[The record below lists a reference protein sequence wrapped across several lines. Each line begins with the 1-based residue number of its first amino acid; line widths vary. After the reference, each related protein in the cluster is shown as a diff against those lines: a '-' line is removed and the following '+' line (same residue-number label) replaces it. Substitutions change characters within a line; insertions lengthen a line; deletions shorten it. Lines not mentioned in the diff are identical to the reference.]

1 MATVRASYKDE
12 SVESLIRKFR
22 KKIEKEGTL
31 FDMRKKDFYKSPAT
45 MKREK
50 HEAAVKRAVKAARK
64 YQKDDLS
71 KKSK

>member
-1 MATVRASYKDE
+1 
-12 SVESLIRKFR
+12 
-22 KKIEKEGTL
+22 
-31 FDMRKKDFYKSPAT
+31 MRKKDFYKSPAT